1 METTDL
7 QETFAQFC
15 AEAAQRLETA
25 AGVLGAE
32 LITDEVES
40 AWIPTIR
47 SAANEL
53 LAIASSSARAL
64 DLGAVEWLS
73 MARLTMGVPRRLL
86 RMAARG
92 AAMKSAAAAEDLD
105 QVLEDLDE
113 LSRAMKTLREQ
124 LVTGEWTTAA
134 RGAA

>member
-1 METTDL
+1 
-7 QETFAQFC
+7 
-15 AEAAQRLETA
+15 
-25 AGVLGAE
+25 
-32 LITDEVES
+32 
-40 AWIPTIR
+40 
-47 SAANEL
+47 
-53 LAIASSSARAL
+53 
-64 DLGAVEWLS
+64 

-124 LVTGEWTTAA
+124 LVTGDWTTAA